1 MTTHLLT
8 FMMTQSHPT
17 VLWQDQAILSYIV
30 KIRPLGVWPFCE
42 TNLPWNIY
50 RVAILILVSQ
60 DAVSV
65 LKENKSQ
72 YYIKS
77 SQEVIAK

>member
-1 MTTHLLT
+1 MTIHLLI

-17 VLWQDQAILSYIV
+17 VSWQDQAILFYIV
-30 KIRPLGVWPFCE
+30 KIRPLGFWPFYE